1 MADGSNAPDFDP
13 LNASKSEESE
23 MVTGYLDEVNQIE
36 PPRITG
42 PAYDHGRRMA
52 RKDRAGV
59 VDEDQHELARRYRR
73 QQEARR
79 G

>member
-1 MADGSNAPDFDP
+1 MADQSNAPDFDP
-13 LNASKSEESE
+13 INATPAEEAE
-23 MVTGYLDEVNQIE
+23 MVSGYLDEVNKAAI
-36 PPRITG
+36 PPITG

-52 RKDRAGV
+52 RNDRAGV